1 MDNSEEYAEVKI
13 EIDSFCFVYEA
24 KMIYLYFVYKTK
36 RSLLKGY
43 IKFSY
48 IFYIFVSISPKEKKI
63 MDNIITYLL
72 EEKQAK
78 RKGGLYHKTQVSL
91 TYNSNRIEGS
101 RLTEEQTR
109 YIFETRT
116 IGFKDEEA
124 VSVDD
129 IIETSN
135 HFVAFDYLL
144 DTIDEPLSGNLIKE
158 LHRIL
163 KTGTADA
170 TKAWFNVGDWK
181 KLPNEVGGTQTV
193 MPQQVDTEITHLN
206 DIYSSIVDVTFKD
219 IIEYHYHFEKIHP
232 FQDGN
237 GRVGRLILFREC
249 LRYNIVPFIIDE
261 RHKQFYYR
269 GLKEFAITC
278 GYLLDTCLSAQD
290 TYTTWVKYFYPEPLD

>member
-1 MDNSEEYAEVKI
+1 
-13 EIDSFCFVYEA
+13 
-24 KMIYLYFVYKTK
+24 
-36 RSLLKGY
+36 
-43 IKFSY
+43 
-48 IFYIFVSISPKEKKI
+48 

-124 VSVDD
+124 VPVDD

-135 HFVAFDYLL
+135 HFIAFDYLL
-144 DTIDEPLSGNLIKE
+144 DTIDEPLSGKLIKE
-158 LHRIL
+158 FHRIL

-170 TKAWFNVGDWK
+170 SKEWFNVGDWK
-181 KLPNEVGGTQTV
+181 KLPNEVGGPRTV
-193 MPQQVDTEITHLN
+193 MPQDVDAEIIRLN
-206 DIYSSIVDVTFKD
+206 ESYNSKVEVLFED
-219 IIEYHYHFEKIHP
+219 IIKYHYRFERIHP

-237 GRVGRLILFREC
+237 GRVGRLIMFREC
-249 LRYNIVPFIIDE
+249 LCHDVVPFIIDE

-269 GLKEFAITC
+269 GLREFASTP
-278 GYLLDTCLSAQD
+278 GYLLDTCLLAQD
-290 TYTTWVKYFYPEPLD
+290 IYVAWVKYFYSGLFD